1 MNNRKNVTMFAFLIA
16 ACLSMQ
22 ACSTTMLNGDEF
34 VLRGTPEGLRA
45 FSESQEGLVILG
57 KTSPESLPS
66 NPQSALRMAQ
76 EESRRLRITVK
87 RKGE

>member
-1 MNNRKNVTMFAFLIA
+1 MRKIITTSFLIC
-16 ACLSMQ
+16 ACLSTQ
-22 ACSTTMLNGDEF
+22 ACSMTSLTGDEF

-45 FSESQEGLVILG
+45 YAEAQEGLVILG
-57 KTSPESLPS
+57 KTEASTLPS

-76 EESRRLRITVK
+76 EESRRLKLTIK